1 VVHWAWSFLTWLL
14 WLWTHVILKLGRV
27 TRLGFLVRH
36 RSPCGYNMWLVWV
49 WTTVRAKCQQDPTI
63 GTQCRVGTRC
73 GRYGSIYQGLMR
85 YFYVANVSFSCF
97 SQGYIG
103 IGEGH
108 VGRKWDI
115 NVLLEKAEQYLGGI
129 KTWNWFYGNVLWR
142 DQQVELRNVAGAT
155 SAYESVPCIG
165 LYFDS
170 WNVSLFHPRPFHSLL
185 THEPISRRCE
195 VLHPG
200 SEVK

>member
-1 VVHWAWSFLTWLL
+1 VVHWVDLFWHDFYN
-14 WLWTHVILKLGRV
+14 WTHVIPKLGSV

-36 RSPCGYNMWLVWV
+36 RCPCGYNMRLVWV
-49 WTTVRAKCQQDPTI
+49 RATVGAKCQQDPTI

-73 GRYGSIYQGLMR
+73 GRYGSTYQGLKR

-97 SQGYIG
+97 WQGYIG

-108 VGRKWDI
+108 VDRKWDI

-129 KTWNWFYGNVLWR
+129 KTWNWFYGNVVWR
-142 DQQVELRNVAGAT
+142 DQQVELRNVATAT

-165 LYFDS
+165 LSFWFMKCLLIS
-170 WNVSLFHPRPFHSLL
+170 STSFSFVINTWTHLSAPRSLTYWKRS
-185 THEPISRRCE
+185 
-195 VLHPG
+195 
-200 SEVK
+200 